1 VAAALEG
8 LSMTTP
14 TGDIAITGSRHLSQ
28 PIYVAEIQ
36 ADGSQLIVQSF
47 PSVEPDE
54 TCDPA

>member
-1 VAAALEG
+1 MEG
-8 LSMTTP
+8 LSLTTP
-14 TGDIAITGSRHLSQ
+14 TGDIAVTDSRHLVQ

-36 ADGSQLIVQSF
+36 PDGTQVIVQSF